1 MQHPSHPPACAFL
14 CQAVC
19 FLAGKFVLCDSAHS
33 AVLWLLDA
41 DANSEQH
48 SACLEDL
55 WSWAS
60 DSSLPAT
67 STCVNRLVNHWYT
80 HNSTQH
86 SQRAAFFPSG
96 NSSLNRSLFKCHA
109 VKNGFKGESRVWI
122 RWENFFISMVILLR
136 KQDSNISSYL
146 FC

>member
-14 CQAVC
+14 WQAVC
-19 FLAGKFVLCDSAHS
+19 LDGKFVVCDSAHS
-33 AVLWLLDA
+33 AVPWLLDA

-60 DSSLPAT
+60 DSTLPAT

-86 SQRAAFFPSG
+86 SQDAAFFPSG
-96 NSSLNRSLFKCHA
+96 NSSQNRSLLKCHA
-109 VKNGFKGESRVWI
+109 VKDGFKGESHVWI
-122 RWENFFISMVILLR
+122 RRGNFFIRMVILLR
-136 KQDSNISSYL
+136 KQATNISSFL
-146 FC
+146 FR